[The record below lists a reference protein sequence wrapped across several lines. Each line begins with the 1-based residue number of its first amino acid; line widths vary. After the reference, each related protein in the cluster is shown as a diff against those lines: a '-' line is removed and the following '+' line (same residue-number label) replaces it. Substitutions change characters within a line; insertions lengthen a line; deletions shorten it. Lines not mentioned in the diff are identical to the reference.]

1 MKKIRAFVSKIKTL
15 FHFSKDGKK
24 KKKKKKSLPFA
35 PLVATLLTLKTIIDG
50 N

>member
-24 KKKKKKSLPFA
+24 KKKKSLPFA

>member
-24 KKKKKKSLPFA
+24 KKKSLPFA

>member
-24 KKKKKKSLPFA
+24 KKKKKSLLFA

>member
-24 KKKKKKSLPFA
+24 KKKKKSLPFA